1 MEKAKAAVYTGVD
14 QAFEIREFEVGPAP
28 EGYAKMEL
36 IASGICGT
44 DVHIQTGRLGIEPP
58 KIIGHEFIGKVVE
71 ISSSDSKEYQIEE
84 GDNGIVVIASP
95 CGNCLLCKNGDD
107 ANCVNMG
114 VTNGGDPF
122 TAPHFHGGYAYYN
135 FTPVKNLVKIPNE
148 IDPKMASVFACP
160 GPTAIHSFRLAKQA
174 GFDLKTIN
182 VAVVQ
187 GIGPVGLFAITY
199 LASLGIKSI
208 VAVANSND
216 EKKVNLAKEMGA
228 TDVITLSDTSKE
240 DIIEHINK
248 LSNSLGADL
257 VFEGSG
263 NPKAIPLG
271 MEMLRNRGAYLVP
284 GQYSSSGSIE
294 IQPQIITFKALQII
308 GSSQYS
314 LSDVRDYL
322 NFLQENTQ
330 LHDTILSLAT
340 SYKVEDIN
348 RAFDD
353 IKARKNIKTV
363 LVKDM

>member
-1 MEKAKAAVYTGVD
+1 MEKAKAAVYTGVNKP
-14 QAFEIREFEVGPAP
+14 FEIREFEAGPAP
-28 EGYAKMEL
+28 EGYAKIEL

-71 ISSSDSKEYQIEE
+71 ISSSDSNEYLIDE
-84 GDNGIVVIASP
+84 GDNVIVVIASP
-95 CGNCLLCKNGDD
+95 CGKCLLCVNGDD

-114 VTNGGDPF
+114 VTNGGDPYEK
-122 TAPHFHGGYAYYN
+122 PHFHGGYGYYN
-135 FTPVKNLVKIPNE
+135 YTPVKNLVKISNE

-160 GPTAIHSFRLAKQA
+160 GPTAIHAFKLADKA
-174 GFDLKTIN
+174 GFDVKAVN

-187 GIGPVGLFAITY
+187 GIGPVGIFAVAY
-199 LASLGIKSI
+199 LASLGIKNI
-208 VAVANSND
+208 IAIANSND
-216 EKKVNLAKEMGA
+216 RNKVSLAKKMGA
-228 TDVITLSDTSKE
+228 TDVITLSDTSKG

-271 MEMLRNRGAYLVP
+271 MEILRNRGIYLVP
-284 GQYSSSGSIE
+284 GQYSNSGAIE
-294 IQPQIITFKALQII
+294 IQPQVITFKALQII

-314 LSDVRDYL
+314 LSDVSDYL
-322 NFLQENTQ
+322 SFLQNNTQ
-330 LHDTILSLAT
+330 LHDTILSLA
-340 SYKVEDIN
+340 SCYKIEDIN
-348 RAFDD
+348 KAFDD